1 MNKSFIRKK
10 LVTKDPAQ
18 LKILALLC
26 ISMLVPVFFV
36 GSFFYAFL
44 FKVLSDQPTTPGFI
58 ALSMEPVIKKANF
71 MIILGSIPLF
81 LLLFIWGIIFSHRL
95 VGPLER
101 LQRKLEEMAR
111 DGDSKTR
118 LSVRKYDY
126 IKPLVESVNK
136 LLDKLAK

>member
-1 MNKSFIRKK
+1 
-10 LVTKDPAQ
+10 
-18 LKILALLC
+18 
-26 ISMLVPVFFV
+26 MLVPVFFV

-44 FKVLSDQPTTPGFI
+44 FKVLSDQPNTPGFI
-58 ALSMEPVIKKANF
+58 ASSIDPVIKKANL

-81 LLLFIWGIIFSHRL
+81 LLLFIWGVIFSHRL

-101 LQRKLEEMAR
+101 LQRKLEDMAR
-111 DGDSKTR
+111 DGDYKAR